1 MKKRKLR
8 LLLGM
13 LLLAG
18 VFYPWTPLICA
29 EGEKAPMIH
38 VDQSS
43 HTFPTVYEGK
53 ELSHTFTLSNRGSAD
68 LEIKKVTHS

>member
-1 MKKRKLR
+1 MKKRKLK
-8 LLLGM
+8 
-13 LLLAG
+13 LLACIFLLTG
-18 VFYPWTPLICA
+18 IFYPWAPLFSA
-29 EGEKAPMIH
+29 DGEKAPMIH
-38 VDQSS
+38 VDQNS